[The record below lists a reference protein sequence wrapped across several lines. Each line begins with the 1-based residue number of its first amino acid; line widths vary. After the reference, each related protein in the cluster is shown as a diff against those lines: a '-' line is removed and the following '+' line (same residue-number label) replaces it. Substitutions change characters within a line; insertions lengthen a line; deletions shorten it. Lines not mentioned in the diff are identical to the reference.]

1 MTSITSTH
9 DHPLPTPNSF
19 KQDALVIS
27 LVGLAHGISH
37 FFHMILAPLFP
48 WLKEAFALS
57 YAELGL
63 LMSAFFVVSGIGQ
76 ALAGFVVDKIG
87 ARAVLFFGIACLA
100 LSALLLALAPNYSVL
115 MLGSM
120 LAGSGNS
127 VFHPADYTI
136 LNKRVTT
143 QRLSHAF
150 SVHGISGNL
159 GWATA
164 PVFLVTIANF
174 SNWRLAL
181 FAASILPIIVLVIL
195 FIYRDVLFTGARQET
210 NQPPSTAQSKPQVK
224 PQTQDEHE
232 EQSLFHFLSLPA
244 VWMCFLFF
252 FMISMGIGGI
262 QSFSPTALREIYGM
276 SLAWATAGYTAYM
289 LTSAVG
295 MVWGG
300 FIAAKTTDHDKTIT
314 VAFSFSAF
322 IALLLA
328 SGWVSAGMAVILM
341 GAVGLGAGI
350 AGPSRDLLIRAAS
363 PKNATGRVYGVV
375 YSGLDIGLAFSP
387 ALFGAIMDAHHPQ
400 WVFACIALFQS
411 LAIFTA
417 VGVGSKTRRSRKQ
430 LA

>member
-1 MTSITSTH
+1 MTSITATS
-9 DHPLPTPNSF
+9 PQALTPNSL

-48 WLKEAFALS
+48 WLKDAFSLS
-57 YAELGL
+57 YAELGI

-76 ALAGFVVDKIG
+76 ALAGFVVDRIG
-87 ARAVLFFGIACLA
+87 ARAVLFFGITCLA
-100 LSALLLALAPNYSVL
+100 LSAVVLAVAPSYAVL

-120 LAGSGNS
+120 LAGLGNS

-136 LNKRVTT
+136 LNKCVTS

-150 SVHGISGNL
+150 SVHGVSGNL
-159 GWATA
+159 GWAAA
-164 PVFLVTIANF
+164 PVFLVSLANLY
-174 SNWRLAL
+174 NWRIAL
-181 FAASILPIIVLVIL
+181 MAAAALPVIVLIIL
-195 FIYRDVLFTGARQET
+195 FSYRHLLHTD
-210 NQPPSTAQSKPQVK
+210 PKPHAATSNDADK
-224 PQTQDEHE
+224 HSQDNEV
-232 EQSLFHFLSLPA
+232 FHFMRLPA

-252 FMISMGIGGI
+252 FMVSMGLGGI
-262 QSFSPTALREIYGM
+262 QSFSPTALREVYGM
-276 SLAWATAGYTAYM
+276 SLVWATAAYTAYM

-295 MVWGG
+295 MIWGG
-300 FIAAKTTDHDKTIT
+300 FIAAKTTDHDRTIT
-314 VAFSFSAF
+314 VAFSFSAI
-322 IALLLA
+322 IALLL
-328 SGWVSAGMAVILM
+328 STGWVSPMMAVVLM

-387 ALFGAIMDAHHPQ
+387 ALFGAIMDAHHPH
-400 WVFACIALFQS
+400 WVFACIGAFQI

-417 VGVGSKTRRSRKQ
+417 VGVGTSTRKK
-430 LA
+430 AK

>member
-1 MTSITSTH
+1 MSSITASHNTV
-9 DHPLPTPNSF
+9 TAPNSF

-48 WLKEAFALS
+48 WLKEAFGLS

-63 LMSAFFVVSGIGQ
+63 LMSAFFVISGIGQ
-76 ALAGFVVDKIG
+76 ALAGFVVDKVG
-87 ARAVLFFGIACLA
+87 ARAVLFFGISCLA
-100 LSALLLALAPNYSVL
+100 LSAFVLALAPNYLVL

-120 LAGSGNS
+120 LAGLGNS

-136 LNKRVTT
+136 LNKCVTT

-159 GWATA
+159 GWAAA
-164 PVFLVTIANF
+164 PVFLVTLANLY
-174 SNWRLAL
+174 NWRVAL
-181 FAASILPIIVLVIL
+181 MSATILPIIVLAIL
-195 FIYRDVLFTGARQET
+195 FVYRELLHTDT
-210 NQPPSTAQSKPQVK
+210 K
-224 PQTQDEHE
+224 PQTSNTNIATPHHE
-232 EQSLFHFLSLPA
+232 NGLFHFMRLPA

-262 QSFSPTALREIYGM
+262 QSFSPTALREVYGM
-276 SLAWATAGYTAYM
+276 SLSWATAAYTAYM
-289 LTSAVG
+289 LTSALG
-295 MVWGG
+295 MIWGG
-300 FIAAKTTDHDKTIT
+300 FIAAKTSNHDKTIS
-314 VAFSFSAF
+314 VAFSFSAL
-322 IALLLA
+322 IAMILA
-328 SGWVSAGMAVILM
+328 TGWVSAGMAVVLM

-387 ALFGAIMDAHHPQ
+387 VLFGAIMDAHHPS
-400 WVFACIALFQS
+400 WVFACIGLFQ
-411 LAIFTA
+411 LCAIFTA
-417 VGVGSKTRRSRKQ
+417 VGVGTNTRKKI
-430 LA
+430 

>member
-1 MTSITSTH
+1 MTSITANH
-9 DHPLPTPNSF
+9 DHTQIPNSM
-19 KQDALVIS
+19 KQDAMVIS

-48 WLKEAFALS
+48 WLKEAFGLS
-57 YAELGL
+57 YSELGL

-76 ALAGFVVDKIG
+76 ALSGFVVDKIG
-87 ARAVLFFGIACLA
+87 ARAVLFFGISCLA
-100 LSALLLALAPNYSVL
+100 LSAVVLALAPNYTML

-120 LAGSGNS
+120 LAGLGNS

-136 LNKRVTT
+136 LNKCVST

-159 GWATA
+159 GWAAA
-164 PVFLVTIANF
+164 PVFLVTLANLY
-174 SNWRLAL
+174 NWRIAL
-181 FAASILPIIVLVIL
+181 TAAAVLPVIVLVIL
-195 FIYRDVLFTGARQET
+195 FSYRHLLHSDPKPDVSIATKKNTEL
-210 NQPPSTAQSKPQVK
+210 NN
-224 PQTQDEHE
+224 DEN
-232 EQSLFHFLSLPA
+232 SLFHFLRLPA

-262 QSFSPTALREIYGM
+262 QSFSATALRDVYGM

-289 LTSAVG
+289 LTSAAG
-295 MVWGG
+295 MIWGG
-300 FIAAKTTDHDKTIT
+300 FIAAKTTDHDRTIA
-314 VAFSFSAF
+314 VAFSFSAI
-322 IALLLA
+322 IAVLL
-328 SGWVSAGMAVILM
+328 STGWVSGGMAVVLM

-375 YSGLDIGLAFSP
+375 YSGLDIGLAVSP
-387 ALFGAIMDAHHPQ
+387 ALFGAIMDAHHPS
-400 WVFACIALFQS
+400 WVFACIGLFQL

-417 VGVGSKTRRSRKQ
+417 VGVGTNTRNKRSKP
-430 LA
+430 

>member
-1 MTSITSTH
+1 MSSITASHNTV
-9 DHPLPTPNSF
+9 PAPNSF

-48 WLKEAFALS
+48 WLKEAFGLS

-63 LMSAFFVVSGIGQ
+63 LMSAFFVISGIGQ
-76 ALAGFVVDKIG
+76 ALAGFVVDKVG
-87 ARAVLFFGIACLA
+87 ARAVLFFGISCLA
-100 LSALLLALAPNYSVL
+100 LSAFVLALAPNYLVL

-120 LAGSGNS
+120 LAGLGNS

-136 LNKRVTT
+136 LNKCVTT

-159 GWATA
+159 GWAAA
-164 PVFLVTIANF
+164 PVFLVTLANLY
-174 SNWRLAL
+174 NWRVAL
-181 FAASILPIIVLVIL
+181 MSATILPIIVLVIL
-195 FIYRDVLFTGARQET
+195 FVYRELLHTDT
-210 NQPPSTAQSKPQVK
+210 K
-224 PQTQDEHE
+224 PQTSNTNIAAAHQENG
-232 EQSLFHFLSLPA
+232 LFHFMRLPA

-262 QSFSPTALREIYGM
+262 QSFSPTALREVYGM
-276 SLAWATAGYTAYM
+276 SLSWATAAYTAYM
-289 LTSAVG
+289 LTSALG
-295 MVWGG
+295 MIWGG
-300 FIAAKTTDHDKTIT
+300 FIAAKTSNHDKTIS
-314 VAFSFSAF
+314 VAFSFSAL
-322 IALLLA
+322 IAMILA
-328 SGWVSAGMAVILM
+328 TGWISAGMAVVLM

-387 ALFGAIMDAHHPQ
+387 VLFGAIMDAHHPN
-400 WVFACIALFQS
+400 WVFACIGLFQ
-411 LAIFTA
+411 LCAIFTA
-417 VGVGSKTRRSRKQ
+417 VGVGTNTRKKI
-430 LA
+430 

>member
-1 MTSITSTH
+1 MTSIASTH
-9 DHPLPTPNSF
+9 DHPIPTPNSF

-100 LSALLLALAPNYSVL
+100 LSALLLALAPNYLVL

-120 LAGSGNS
+120 LAGLGNS

-159 GWATA
+159 GWAAA
-164 PVFLVTIANF
+164 PVFLVTIANL
-174 SNWRLAL
+174 SNWRIAL
-181 FAASILPIIVLVIL
+181 FAASILPIVVLAIL
-195 FIYRDVLFTGARQET
+195 FVYRDVLFTGNRQET
-210 NQPPSTAQSKPQVK
+210 TQTQPQDKPQSQGA
-224 PQTQDEHE
+224 PE

-300 FIAAKTTDHDKTIT
+300 FIAAKTTDHDRTIT

-328 SGWVSAGMAVILM
+328 SGWVSASMAVVLM

-417 VGVGSKTRRSRKQ
+417 VGVGSKTRRSKKQ
-430 LA
+430 LT

>member
-1 MTSITSTH
+1 MSSITASHNTV
-9 DHPLPTPNSF
+9 PAPNSF

-48 WLKEAFALS
+48 WLKEAFGLS

-63 LMSAFFVVSGIGQ
+63 LMSAFFVISGIGQ
-76 ALAGFVVDKIG
+76 ALAGFVVDKVG
-87 ARAVLFFGIACLA
+87 ARAVLFFGISCLA
-100 LSALLLALAPNYSVL
+100 LSAFVLALAPNYLVL

-120 LAGSGNS
+120 LAGLGNS

-136 LNKRVTT
+136 LNKCVTT

-159 GWATA
+159 GWAAA
-164 PVFLVTIANF
+164 PVFLVTLANLY
-174 SNWRLAL
+174 NWRVAL
-181 FAASILPIIVLVIL
+181 MSATILPIIVLVIL
-195 FIYRDVLFTGARQET
+195 FVYRELLHTDT
-210 NQPPSTAQSKPQVK
+210 K
-224 PQTQDEHE
+224 PQTSNTNIAASHHE
-232 EQSLFHFLSLPA
+232 NGLFHFMRLPA

-262 QSFSPTALREIYGM
+262 QSFSPTALREVYGM
-276 SLAWATAGYTAYM
+276 SLSWATAAYTAYM
-289 LTSAVG
+289 LTSALG
-295 MVWGG
+295 MIWGG
-300 FIAAKTTDHDKTIT
+300 FIAAKTSNHDKTIS
-314 VAFSFSAF
+314 VAFSFSAL
-322 IALLLA
+322 IAMMLA
-328 SGWVSAGMAVILM
+328 TGWVSAGMAVVLM

-387 ALFGAIMDAHHPQ
+387 VLFGAIMDAHHPS
-400 WVFACIALFQS
+400 WVFACIGLFQ
-411 LAIFTA
+411 LCAIFTA
-417 VGVGSKTRRSRKQ
+417 VGVGTNTRKKI
-430 LA
+430 

>member
-1 MTSITSTH
+1 MSSITASHNTV
-9 DHPLPTPNSF
+9 PAPNSF

-48 WLKEAFALS
+48 WLKEAFGLS

-63 LMSAFFVVSGIGQ
+63 LMSAFFVISGIGQ
-76 ALAGFVVDKIG
+76 ALAGFVVDKVG
-87 ARAVLFFGIACLA
+87 ARAVLFFGISCLA
-100 LSALLLALAPNYSVL
+100 LSAFVLALAPNYLVL

-120 LAGSGNS
+120 LAGLGNS

-136 LNKRVTT
+136 LNKCVTT

-159 GWATA
+159 GWAAA
-164 PVFLVTIANF
+164 PVFLVTLANLY
-174 SNWRLAL
+174 NWRVAL
-181 FAASILPIIVLVIL
+181 MSATILPIIVLAIL
-195 FIYRDVLFTGARQET
+195 FVYRELLHTDT
-210 NQPPSTAQSKPQVK
+210 K
-224 PQTQDEHE
+224 PQTSNTNIAAAHHE
-232 EQSLFHFLSLPA
+232 NGLFHFMRLPA

-262 QSFSPTALREIYGM
+262 QSFSPTALREVYGM
-276 SLAWATAGYTAYM
+276 SLSWATAAYTAYM
-289 LTSAVG
+289 LTSALG
-295 MVWGG
+295 MIWGG
-300 FIAAKTTDHDKTIT
+300 FIAAKTSNHDKTIS
-314 VAFSFSAF
+314 VAFSFSAL
-322 IALLLA
+322 IAMILA
-328 SGWVSAGMAVILM
+328 TGWVSAGMAVVLM

-387 ALFGAIMDAHHPQ
+387 VLFGAIMDAHHPS
-400 WVFACIALFQS
+400 WVFACIGLFQ
-411 LAIFTA
+411 LCAIFTA
-417 VGVGSKTRRSRKQ
+417 VGVGTNTRKKSDKRGK
-430 LA
+430 

>member
-1 MTSITSTH
+1 MTSITASHEPTQ
-9 DHPLPTPNSF
+9 TPNSF
-19 KQDALVIS
+19 KQDAMVIS

-48 WLKEAFALS
+48 WLKEAFSLT

-63 LMSAFFVVSGIGQ
+63 LMSAFFVVSGLGQ
-76 ALAGFVVDKIG
+76 ALSGFVVDRIG
-87 ARAVLFFGIACLA
+87 ARAVLFFGISCLA
-100 LSALLLALAPNYSVL
+100 LSALVLAVAPNYTML

-120 LAGSGNS
+120 LAGLGNS

-136 LNKRVTT
+136 LNKCVTT

-159 GWATA
+159 GWAAA
-164 PVFLVTIANF
+164 PVFLVTLANLY
-174 SNWRLAL
+174 NWRIALMAAAALPLA
-181 FAASILPIIVLVIL
+181 VLVIL
-195 FIYRDVLFTGARQET
+195 FFYRHLLHTNPKPHANPSSVKNTPDAMGAE
-210 NQPPSTAQSKPQVK
+210 N
-224 PQTQDEHE
+224 
-232 EQSLFHFLSLPA
+232 SLFHFMRLPA

-262 QSFSPTALREIYGM
+262 QSFSATALRDVYGM
-276 SLAWATAGYTAYM
+276 SLAWATAAYTAYM
-289 LTSAVG
+289 LTSAAG
-295 MVWGG
+295 MIWGG
-300 FIAAKTTDHDKTIT
+300 FIAAKTTDHDRTIT
-314 VAFSFSAF
+314 IAFSFSAI

-328 SGWVSAGMAVILM
+328 TGWVSGMMAVILM

-387 ALFGAIMDAHHPQ
+387 ALFGAIMDAHQPN
-400 WVFACIALFQS
+400 WVFACIGLFQL

-417 VGVGSKTRRSRKQ
+417 VGVGTSTRKIRKQ
-430 LA
+430 STEQTPSRN

>member
-1 MTSITSTH
+1 MSSITASHNTV
-9 DHPLPTPNSF
+9 PAPNSF

-48 WLKEAFALS
+48 WLKEAFGLS

-63 LMSAFFVVSGIGQ
+63 LMSAFFVISGIGQ
-76 ALAGFVVDKIG
+76 ALAGFVVDKVG
-87 ARAVLFFGIACLA
+87 ARAVLFFGISCLA
-100 LSALLLALAPNYSVL
+100 LSAFVLALAPNYLVL

-120 LAGSGNS
+120 LAGLGNS

-136 LNKRVTT
+136 LNKCVTT

-159 GWATA
+159 GWAAA
-164 PVFLVTIANF
+164 PVFLVTLANLY
-174 SNWRLAL
+174 NWRVAL
-181 FAASILPIIVLVIL
+181 MSATILPIIVLAIL
-195 FIYRDVLFTGARQET
+195 FVYRELLHTDT
-210 NQPPSTAQSKPQVK
+210 K
-224 PQTQDEHE
+224 PQTSNTNIAAAHHE
-232 EQSLFHFLSLPA
+232 NGLFHFMRLPA

-262 QSFSPTALREIYGM
+262 QSFSPTALREVYGM
-276 SLAWATAGYTAYM
+276 SLSWATAAYTAYM
-289 LTSAVG
+289 LTSALG
-295 MVWGG
+295 MIWGG
-300 FIAAKTTDHDKTIT
+300 FIAAKTSNHDKTIS
-314 VAFSFSAF
+314 VAFSFSAL
-322 IALLLA
+322 IAMILA
-328 SGWVSAGMAVILM
+328 TGWVSAGMAVVLM

-387 ALFGAIMDAHHPQ
+387 VLFGAIMDAHHPN
-400 WVFACIALFQS
+400 WVFVCIGLFQ
-411 LAIFTA
+411 LCAIFTA
-417 VGVGSKTRRSRKQ
+417 VGVGTNTRKKI
-430 LA
+430 

>member
-1 MTSITSTH
+1 MTSIAA
-9 DHPLPTPNSF
+9 HPTQVQSPNSL
-19 KQDALVIS
+19 KQDALVIG

-48 WLKEAFALS
+48 WLKDAFNLS
-57 YAELGL
+57 YAELGI

-76 ALAGFVVDKIG
+76 ALAGFVVDRIG
-87 ARAVLFFGIACLA
+87 ARAVLFFGITCLA
-100 LSALLLALAPNYSVL
+100 LSAAVLAVAPSYAVL

-120 LAGSGNS
+120 LAGLGNS

-136 LNKRVTT
+136 LNKCVTT

-159 GWATA
+159 GWAAA
-164 PVFLVTIANF
+164 PVFLVSLANLY
-174 SNWRLAL
+174 NWRIAL
-181 FAASILPIIVLVIL
+181 MAAAALPVIVLIILISYRHLLHTIPKPHNTASSTSATTAASTVADQQNPDNSV
-195 FIYRDVLFTGARQET
+195 
-210 NQPPSTAQSKPQVK
+210 
-224 PQTQDEHE
+224 
-232 EQSLFHFLSLPA
+232 FHFMRLPA

-262 QSFSPTALREIYGM
+262 QSFSPTALREVYGM
-276 SLAWATAGYTAYM
+276 SLAWATAAYTAYM

-300 FIAAKTTDHDKTIT
+300 FIAAKTTDHDRTIT
-314 VAFSFSAF
+314 VAFSFSAV
-322 IALLLA
+322 IALLL
-328 SGWVSAGMAVILM
+328 STGWVSPMMAVVLM

-387 ALFGAIMDAHHPQ
+387 ALFGAIMDAHHPS
-400 WVFACIALFQS
+400 WVFACIGMFQM

-417 VGVGSKTRRSRKQ
+417 VGVGTNTRKKTK
-430 LA
+430 

>member
-1 MTSITSTH
+1 MTSIAAHSH
-9 DHPLPTPNSF
+9 QVPAPNSL
-19 KQDALVIS
+19 KQDAVVIG

-48 WLKEAFALS
+48 WLKEAFQLS
-57 YAELGL
+57 YAELGI

-76 ALAGFVVDKIG
+76 ALAGFVVDRIG
-87 ARAVLFFGIACLA
+87 ARAVLFFGISCLA
-100 LSALLLALAPNYSVL
+100 LSAALLAIAPNYAVL

-120 LAGSGNS
+120 LAGLGNS

-136 LNKRVTT
+136 LNKCVTT

-159 GWATA
+159 GWAAA
-164 PVFLVTIANF
+164 PVFLVSLANLF
-174 SNWRLAL
+174 NWRIAL
-181 FAASILPIIVLVIL
+181 MAAAALPLVVLVIL
-195 FIYRDVLFTGARQET
+195 VSYRHLLHTDPKPHSMV
-210 NQPPSTAQSKPQVK
+210 NQANAGHPAG
-224 PQTQDEHE
+224 EH
-232 EQSLFHFLSLPA
+232 SLFHFMRLPA

-262 QSFSPTALREIYGM
+262 QSFSPTALREVYGL
-276 SLAWATAGYTAYM
+276 SLAWATAAYTAYM

-295 MVWGG
+295 MIWGG
-300 FIAAKTTDHDKTIT
+300 FIAAKTTDHDRTIT
-314 VAFSFSAF
+314 VAFSFSAI
-322 IALLLA
+322 IALLL
-328 SGWVSAGMAVILM
+328 STGWVSPMMAVVLM

-387 ALFGAIMDAHHPQ
+387 ALFGAIMDAHHPN
-400 WVFACIALFQS
+400 WVFACIGLFQM

-417 VGVGSKTRRSRKQ
+417 VGVGTNTRKKAQ
-430 LA
+430 

>member
-1 MTSITSTH
+1 MSSITASHNTV
-9 DHPLPTPNSF
+9 PAPNSF

-48 WLKEAFALS
+48 WLKEAFGLS

-63 LMSAFFVVSGIGQ
+63 LMSAFFVISGIGQ
-76 ALAGFVVDKIG
+76 ALAGFVVDKVG
-87 ARAVLFFGIACLA
+87 ARAVLFFGISCLA
-100 LSALLLALAPNYSVL
+100 LSAFVLALAPNYLVL

-120 LAGSGNS
+120 LAGLGNS

-136 LNKRVTT
+136 LNKCVTT

-159 GWATA
+159 GWAAA
-164 PVFLVTIANF
+164 PVFLVTLANLY
-174 SNWRLAL
+174 NWRVAL
-181 FAASILPIIVLVIL
+181 MSATILPIIVLVIL
-195 FIYRDVLFTGARQET
+195 FVYRELLHTDT
-210 NQPPSTAQSKPQVK
+210 K
-224 PQTQDEHE
+224 PQTSQTNIAAAHHE
-232 EQSLFHFLSLPA
+232 NGLFHFMRLPA

-262 QSFSPTALREIYGM
+262 QSFSPTALREVYGM
-276 SLAWATAGYTAYM
+276 SLSWATAAYTAYM
-289 LTSAVG
+289 LTSALG
-295 MVWGG
+295 MIWGG
-300 FIAAKTTDHDKTIT
+300 FIAAKTSNHDKTIS
-314 VAFSFSAF
+314 VAFSFSAL
-322 IALLLA
+322 IAMILA
-328 SGWVSAGMAVILM
+328 TGWVSAGMAVVLM

-387 ALFGAIMDAHHPQ
+387 VLFGAIMDAHHPN
-400 WVFACIALFQS
+400 WVFACIGLFQ
-411 LAIFTA
+411 LCAIFTA
-417 VGVGSKTRRSRKQ
+417 VGVGTNTRKKI
-430 LA
+430 

>member
-1 MTSITSTH
+1 MTSIASTH
-9 DHPLPTPNSF
+9 DHPIPTPNSF

-100 LSALLLALAPNYSVL
+100 LSALLLALAPNYLVL

-120 LAGSGNS
+120 LAGLGNS

-159 GWATA
+159 GWAAA
-164 PVFLVTIANF
+164 PVFLVTIANL
-174 SNWRLAL
+174 SNWRIAL
-181 FAASILPIIVLVIL
+181 FAASILPIIVLAIL
-195 FIYRDVLFTGARQET
+195 FVYRDVLFTGNCQET
-210 NQPPSTAQSKPQVK
+210 TRTKPQEKLQNK
-224 PQTQDEHE
+224 PQSQGAPE

-300 FIAAKTTDHDKTIT
+300 FIAAKTTDHDRTIT

-328 SGWVSAGMAVILM
+328 SGWVSASMAVVLM

-417 VGVGSKTRRSRKQ
+417 VGVGSKTRRSKKQ

>member
-1 MTSITSTH
+1 MTSITANQTH
-9 DHPLPTPNSF
+9 TQLPNSM
-19 KQDALVIS
+19 KQDAMVIS

-48 WLKEAFALS
+48 WLKEAFGLS

-76 ALAGFVVDKIG
+76 ALSGFVVDKIG
-87 ARAVLFFGIACLA
+87 ARAVLFFGISCLA
-100 LSALLLALAPNYSVL
+100 LSAVVLAVAPNYTML

-120 LAGSGNS
+120 LAGLGNS

-136 LNKRVTT
+136 LNKCVTT

-159 GWATA
+159 GWAAA
-164 PVFLVTIANF
+164 PVFLVTLANLY
-174 SNWRLAL
+174 NWRIAL
-181 FAASILPIIVLVIL
+181 MAAAALPLIVLAIL
-195 FIYRDVLFTGARQET
+195 FSYRHLLHTD
-210 NQPPSTAQSKPQVK
+210 PKPQATTAEKNNTEVNSA
-224 PQTQDEHE
+224 EN
-232 EQSLFHFLSLPA
+232 SLFHFLRLPA

-262 QSFSPTALREIYGM
+262 QSFSATALRDVYGM
-276 SLAWATAGYTAYM
+276 SLAWATAAYTAYM
-289 LTSAVG
+289 LTSAAG
-295 MVWGG
+295 MIWGG
-300 FIAAKTTDHDKTIT
+300 FIAAKTTDHDRTIT
-314 VAFSFSAF
+314 VAFSFSA
-322 IALLLA
+322 IVALLL
-328 SGWVSAGMAVILM
+328 STGWVSGSMAVIMM

-375 YSGLDIGLAFSP
+375 YSGLDIGLAVSP
-387 ALFGAIMDAHHPQ
+387 ALFGAIMDAHHPS
-400 WVFACIALFQS
+400 WVFACIGLFQM

-417 VGVGSKTRRSRKQ
+417 VGVGSNTRNKRKK
-430 LA
+430 A

>member
-1 MTSITSTH
+1 MTSITSAH

-100 LSALLLALAPNYSVL
+100 LSALALALAPNYLVL

-120 LAGSGNS
+120 LAGLGNS

-159 GWATA
+159 GWAAA
-164 PVFLVTIANF
+164 PVFLVTIANL
-174 SNWRLAL
+174 SNWRIAL
-181 FAASILPIIVLVIL
+181 FAASILPIIVLAIL
-195 FIYRDVLFTGARQET
+195 FVYRDALFTGNRQET
-210 NQPPSTAQSKPQVK
+210 TQTMPQVK
-224 PQTQDEHE
+224 PQTQITHE
-232 EQSLFHFLSLPA
+232 DQSLFHFLSLPA

-252 FMISMGIGGI
+252 FMISLGLGGI
-262 QSFSPTALREIYGM
+262 QSFSPTALREIYGT

-328 SGWVSAGMAVILM
+328 SGWVSASMAVVLM

-400 WVFACIALFQS
+400 WVFACIALFQA

-417 VGVGSKTRRSRKQ
+417 VGVGSKTRRSKKQ
-430 LA
+430 IA

>member
-1 MTSITSTH
+1 MTTLTANIDQTPTS
-9 DHPLPTPNSF
+9 NSF
-19 KQDALVIS
+19 KQDALIIS

-48 WLKEAFALS
+48 WLKDAFNLS

-87 ARAVLFFGIACLA
+87 ARAVLFFGIICLA
-100 LSALLLALAPNYSVL
+100 LSAVVLAVAPNYLVL

-120 LAGSGNS
+120 LAGLGNS

-136 LNKRVTT
+136 LNKCVTT
-143 QRLSHAF
+143 GRLSHAF

-159 GWATA
+159 GWAAA
-164 PVFLVTIANF
+164 PVFLVTLANLYDWRIALI
-174 SNWRLAL
+174 SAAAL
-181 FAASILPIIVLVIL
+181 PVIVLLIL
-195 FIYRDVLFTGARQET
+195 FVYRDLLH
-210 NQPPSTAQSKPQVK
+210 TAPKPQSSQEANTKVVSSV
-224 PQTQDEHE
+224 TNLHLAEN
-232 EQSLFHFLSLPA
+232 SLFHFLRLPA

-262 QSFSPTALREIYGM
+262 QSFSPTALREVYGM

-289 LTSAVG
+289 LTSAAG
-295 MVWGG
+295 MIWGG
-300 FIAAKTTDHDKTIT
+300 FIAAKTIDHDRTIS
-314 VAFSFSAF
+314 VAFSFSAVM
-322 IALLLA
+322 ALLLA
-328 SGWVSAGMAVILM
+328 TGWVSAGMAVILM

-400 WVFACIALFQS
+400 WVFACIALFQL

-417 VGVGSKTRRSRKQ
+417 VSVGSTTRNRSESVG
-430 LA
+430 

>member
-1 MTSITSTH
+1 MTSLTASH
-9 DHPLPTPNSF
+9 DQVQTPNSF

-48 WLKEAFALS
+48 WLKEAFGLS

-63 LMSAFFVVSGIGQ
+63 LMSAFFVISGIGQ

-87 ARAVLFFGIACLA
+87 ARAVLFFGITCLA
-100 LSALLLALAPNYSVL
+100 LSAVVLAIAPNYLVL

-120 LAGSGNS
+120 LAGLGNS

-136 LNKRVTT
+136 LNKCVTT
-143 QRLSHAF
+143 GRLSHAF

-159 GWATA
+159 GWAAA
-164 PVFLVTIANF
+164 PIFLVTLANLYHWRIA
-174 SNWRLAL
+174 LMV
-181 FAASILPIIVLVIL
+181 AAALPIVVLAIL
-195 FIYRDVLFTGARQET
+195 FVYRDLLHTAPKKQED
-210 NQPPSTAQSKPQVK
+210 NQQIQPATSLNANAAAQN
-224 PQTQDEHE
+224 TDN
-232 EQSLFHFLSLPA
+232 SLFHFMRLPA

-262 QSFSPTALREIYGM
+262 QSFSPTALREVYGM
-276 SLAWATAGYTAYM
+276 SLAWATAGYSAYM
-289 LTSAVG
+289 LTSALG

-300 FIAAKTTDHDKTIT
+300 FVAAKTTDHDRTIT
-314 VAFSFSAF
+314 IAFSFSAT

-328 SGWVSAGMAVILM
+328 TGWVSASMAVVLM

-400 WVFACIALFQS
+400 WVFACIALFQL

-417 VGVGSKTRRSRKQ
+417 VGVGSSTRKRHES
-430 LA
+430 AH

>member
-1 MTSITSTH
+1 MTSITA
-9 DHPLPTPNSF
+9 HPSQVPTPNSL
-19 KQDALVIS
+19 KQDAVVIS

-48 WLKEAFALS
+48 WLKEAFSLS
-57 YAELGL
+57 YAELGI

-76 ALAGFVVDKIG
+76 ALAGFVVDRIG
-87 ARAVLFFGIACLA
+87 ARAVLFFGITCLA
-100 LSALLLALAPNYSVL
+100 LSAVVLAVAPNYAVL

-120 LAGSGNS
+120 LAGLGNS

-136 LNKRVTT
+136 LNKCVTT

-159 GWATA
+159 GWAAA
-164 PVFLVTIANF
+164 PVFLVSLANLY
-174 SNWRLAL
+174 NWRIAL
-181 FAASILPIIVLVIL
+181 MAAAALPLIVMIIL
-195 FIYRDVLFTGARQET
+195 FSYRHLLHTDPKPHTVT
-210 NQPPSTAQSKPQVK
+210 NTSSAGQQSHDNSV
-224 PQTQDEHE
+224 
-232 EQSLFHFLSLPA
+232 FHFMRLPA

-262 QSFSPTALREIYGM
+262 QSFSPTALREVYGM
-276 SLAWATAGYTAYM
+276 SLAWATAAYTAYM

-295 MVWGG
+295 MIWGG
-300 FIAAKTTDHDKTIT
+300 FIAAKTTDHDRTIT
-314 VAFSFSAF
+314 VAFSFSAI
-322 IALLLA
+322 IALLL
-328 SGWVSAGMAVILM
+328 STGWVSPIMAVVLM

-387 ALFGAIMDAHHPQ
+387 ALFGAIMDAHHPH
-400 WVFACIALFQS
+400 WVFACIGMFQM

-417 VGVGSKTRRSRKQ
+417 VGVGTNTRNRAK
-430 LA
+430 